1 MTAIVI
7 AVWDRVRSRPL
18 HCHLKLGGPRLLG
31 SGPMGGIAATTT
43 GVLRS
48 ITDPKVVS

>member
-18 HCHLKLGGPRLLG
+18 RCHLKL
-31 SGPMGGIAATTT
+31 MGGIAATTT